1 MTRLRNRYLRL
12 KNRAPSWL
20 LATTVAVIYVY
31 LLLPIVITAS
41 VSFNERNRSSFPPE
55 GFSLRWWEEALSP
68 DWIDPLWF
76 SLKLATWAAVLS
88 TAVGLPLAFALH
100 RYKFPGR
107 DALVTLSLAP
117 LLLPALITGIGLLQM
132 FHFLG
137 LRDLIGMP
145 SLVIGHIVIS
155 IPYVVRTVTI
165 SLHAL
170 PASVELAAM
179 NLGAN
184 HWVVF
189 REITLPLIKS
199 GVFAGVVFTF
209 IHSFN
214 DVPLSLFISSPAARP
229 IPIVILNFMEYG
241 FAPTLA
247 AVAVITVLIPLV
259 LIVVAERM
267 IGIGDFIY
275 GSRHGH

>member
-1 MTRLRNRYLRL
+1 MIRLRNRYLRL

-20 LATTVAVIYVY
+20 LAATVTMLYIF
-31 LLLPIVITAS
+31 LLLPVVITAS

-55 GFSLRWWEEALSP
+55 GFSLKWWAEAFSP
-68 DWIDPLWF
+68 TWVDPLLF
-76 SLKLATWAAVLS
+76 SLKLATFAALLS
-88 TAVGLPLAFALH
+88 TMVGLPLAFALH
-100 RYKFPGR
+100 RYRFPGR
-107 DALVTLSLAP
+107 DALVTLSIAP

-132 FHFLG
+132 FHFFG
-137 LRDLIGMP
+137 LRSWIGMP
-145 SLVIGHIVIS
+145 SLIIGHIVIS

-165 SLHAL
+165 SLHAM

-179 NLGAN
+179 NLGASP
-184 HWVVF
+184 WVVF
-189 REITLPLIKS
+189 RAITLPLIKS

-214 DVPLSLFISSPAARP
+214 DVPLSLFISSPAAKP
-229 IPIVILNFMEYG
+229 IPIAILNFMEYG

-259 LIVVAERM
+259 LIVVAERLV
-267 IGIGDFIY
+267 GIGDFIY
-275 GSRHGH
+275 GSRNAD

>member
-1 MTRLRNRYLRL
+1 MRPRQRWLRLR
-12 KNRAPSWL
+12 NRAPSWCL
-20 LATTVAVIYVY
+20 TTTVTLLYVFI
-31 LLLPIVITAS
+31 LLPIFITAS

-68 DWIDPLWF
+68 DWVDPLVF
-76 SLKLATWAAVLS
+76 SLKLATYAAVLS

-100 RYKFPGR
+100 RYRFPGR
-107 DALVTLSLAP
+107 DALVTLSMAP

-132 FHFLG
+132 FHFMG
-137 LRDLIGMP
+137 LRDWIGMP

-155 IPYVVRTVTI
+155 IPYVVRTVSI
-165 SLHAL
+165 SLHAM
-170 PASVELAAM
+170 PASVEQAAM

-184 HWVVF
+184 HRVVF
-189 REITLPLIKS
+189 LEITLPLVKS

-214 DVPLSLFISSPAARP
+214 DVPLSLFISSPGAKP
-229 IPIVILNFMEYG
+229 IPIAILNFMDYG

-259 LIVVAERM
+259 LIVVAERLV
-267 IGIGDFIY
+267 GIGDFVY
-275 GSRHGH
+275 RNRDSD